1 MKIKLLIS
9 ISLALILMLGI
20 SGTVLA
26 APAAQETTPIE
37 GTVLSVTP
45 ETDPT
50 TGETTVLVEVLLAD
64 GVTTQT
70 VRITDDDASAL
81 GLVTIDPTTG
91 EVTIADTAVGSPVS
105 IDPAQVISD
114 EGEGEEAQHP
124 VGTILADF
132 FGADYGAI
140 MDAHDDG
147 FGFGVIAQALWMA
160 DKLEGEADFT
170 AILEAKESGDYTGFT
185 FEDGTTPEN
194 WGQFRKAVLQDDKK
208 ANLGQVMSGHA
219 ESGDEDGGEDGDDG
233 EEDGEEGEESL
244 EADSSSTTLH
254 GNGNGHGKG
263 HGKGKGKKH

>member
-9 ISLALILMLGI
+9 ISLALILMLSI

-37 GTVLSVTP
+37 GTVLSITP

-70 VRITDDDASAL
+70 VRISDDDAAAL

-91 EVTIADTAVGSPVS
+91 EVTVVDTAIGGDVTIQPT
-105 IDPAQVISD
+105 QVIGD
-114 EGEGEEAQHP
+114 EGEGEEAEHP
-124 VGTILADF
+124 VAAFLSDF
-132 FGADYGAI
+132 FGVESGAI
-140 MDAHDDG
+140 MDAHEDG

-160 DKLEGEADFT
+160 DKMDDGTTFD
-170 AILEAKESGDYTGFT
+170 AILDAKESGDYPTLT
-185 FEDGTTPEN
+185 DEDGNTFTPQN
-194 WGQFRKAVLQDDKK
+194 WGQFRKEVLQGDKK

-219 ESGDEDGGEDGDDG
+219 DSGDEDGGEDGEDG
-233 EEDGEEGEESL
+233 EDDGEEGEESL
-244 EADSSSTTLH
+244 DATTLH

-263 HGKGKGKKH
+263 NHGKGKGKKH